1 MPMSVKWSFLI
12 MTLLL
17 SGCSSTPNIY
27 LNERYLT
34 ETDITSVRSM
44 LSEQGLSV
52 EVVDIPFPNNVDT
65 STLMYSPLLSAETT
79 LDTVLKTLEQE
90 GYSSVT
96 VIPLKQGNH
105 LYKQNSVGLYLLPPG
120 IKSLAASEQSY
131 AHRYHAEGCPNEPSL
146 ALKRDK
152 TFIYESKGNQ
162 LVGRWEVPDMPYLRL
177 YSKQP
182 YINFYY
188 RVSNETRSDKL
199 GDVDIVSLTPMSD
212 SSNIAACQMVYGV
225 RR

>member
-1 MPMSVKWSFLI
+1 MSVKWIFLLI
-12 MTLLL
+12 TLLL
-17 SGCSSTPNIY
+17 SACSSAPSIY

-34 ETDITSVRSM
+34 ETDIKPVRTM
-44 LSEQGLSV
+44 LSEQGFSV
-52 EVVDIPFPNNVDT
+52 EVVDIPFPNNVNA
-65 STLMYSPLLSAETT
+65 STLMYSPLLSAEKT

-120 IKSLAASEQSY
+120 IKSLAASDQNY
-131 AHRYHAEGCPNEPSL
+131 AHQYHSESCPSEPSL
-146 ALKRDK
+146 TLKRDK
-152 TFIYESKGNQ
+152 TFIYESKDNQ

-188 RVSNETRSDKL
+188 RISNETRSDKL
-199 GDVDIVSLTPMSD
+199 GDVDIVTLTPMSD
-212 SSNIAACQMVYGV
+212 SSDIAACRMVYGV